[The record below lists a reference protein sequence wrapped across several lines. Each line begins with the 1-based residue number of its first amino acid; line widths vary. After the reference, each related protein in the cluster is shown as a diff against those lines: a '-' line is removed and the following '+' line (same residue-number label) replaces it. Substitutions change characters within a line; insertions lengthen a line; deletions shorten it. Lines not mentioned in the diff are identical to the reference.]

1 MHIKG
6 TSDASFAW
14 YMSVALLAL
23 LLYIINP
30 FLTIFLANCT
40 PKTSKNGENAHSGP
54 GW

>member
-6 TSDASFAW
+6 TIDASFAW

-23 LLYIINP
+23 LLYITNP
-30 FLTIFLANCT
+30 FLTIFLANYT
-40 PKTSKNGENAHSGP
+40 PKTSKNGQNAHSGP